1 MWHSYG
7 CLSSPANLKRGNSV
21 LRLIRLSNL
30 CDITQSTTLSS
41 FVLDMQIPP
50 LAALRAFEASA
61 RHMNFTKAADE
72 LFVTQ
77 SAVSRH
83 VRMLEDMLNVP
94 LFVRVHRGL
103 KLTPEGETLLADL
116 DDTFRRLS
124 WAVERVRRAG
134 RGQEI
139 LHIHSYTT
147 IAICWLIPRLPRFK
161 AAHPQIELRLTV
173 ANVLTWNS
181 VAQQQVHG
189 VICNDPG
196 ASPDDALKLMGEKL
210 IAVCSPAYREQHFP
224 QGRYEDLNDELLIH
238 CLATPLHWLNWL
250 QGVGRAGL
258 NLNRGFRFESGV
270 MTLAAAERGLG
281 VAITQPEFVAEP
293 LQKGSLVQPFDARV
307 ETERS
312 CYFVPVAKRTESS
325 AVNLFRN
332 WLAEEV
338 RIDG

>member
-1 MWHSYG
+1 
-7 CLSSPANLKRGNSV
+7 
-21 LRLIRLSNL
+21 
-30 CDITQSTTLSS
+30 
-41 FVLDMQIPP
+41 
-50 LAALRAFEASA
+50 
-61 RHMNFTKAADE
+61 MNFTKAADE

-94 LFVRVHRGL
+94 LFVRLHRGL
-103 KLTPEGETLLADL
+103 KLTPAGETLLADL

-161 AAHPQIELRLTV
+161 AAHPEISLRLTV

-196 ASPDDALKLMGEKL
+196 ASPEDALRLMSEKL
-210 IAVCSPAYREQHFP
+210 ITVCSPAYKEQNFP
-224 QGRYEDLNDELLIH
+224 QGTYEELNEASLIH
-238 CLATPLHWLNWL
+238 CIATPLHWMNWL
-250 QGVGRAGL
+250 QGVGRADLDL
-258 NLNRGFRFESGV
+258 NHGFRFDSGV
-270 MTLAAAERGLG
+270 MSLAAAERGLG
-281 VAITQPEFVAEP
+281 VAITQPEFVVEP
-293 LQKGSLVQPFDARV
+293 LAKGSLVKPLDAQI

-312 CYFVPVAKRTESS
+312 CYFVPVAQRTESS
-325 AVNLFRN
+325 AVNVFRN
-332 WLAEEV
+332 WLADEV
-338 RIDG
+338 GGG